1 VRSFYSC
8 KNVATLDLQRVDDP
22 APVLWECGCGCC
34 VYKSCHAVANNIR
47 RWAPDHPT
55 CFHCPAHA
63 TLVQRRPYTSKAW
76 EAAVSA
82 LVLVG
87 GGAVVWEAHLVPN
100 YRAYDMWLWP
110 YRVAV
115 EIDGAQHFVGRC
127 YTTSAA
133 AKATTDRKK
142 EQAAVGERYHVAR
155 LHYKDSRTWC
165 FTLVQALWAAKL
177 GLPAHVHLS
186 PSYNSP

>member
-1 VRSFYSC
+1 M
-8 KNVATLDLQRVDDP
+8 
-22 APVLWECGCGCC
+22 
-34 VYKSCHAVANNIR
+34 
-47 RWAPDHPT
+47 
-55 CFHCPAHA
+55 
-63 TLVQRRPYTSKAW
+63 
-76 EAAVSA
+76 
-82 LVLVG
+82 VLVG

-133 AKATTDRKK
+133 AQATTDRKK

-177 GLPAHVHLS
+177 VLHQQTLAQARLVLAQLPQNPPVPNALPPPDAAEVGQLHHIIVLRRASLHDSLHALCKLS
-186 PSYNSP
+186 LR